1 MKKNEITVNPI
12 LTGLINVDL
21 KKEVQTIVIA
31 KSDIENNRW
40 IVAGSIA
47 SILNEDMWKDDFE
60 NQKQFAQA
68 LGFDNSTITE
78 MKKAYNYAVE
88 NGIDTDMWTI
98 GKVYSL
104 SKVEN
109 REAFMEWLAGLENPI
124 TTLEELASLS
134 DKAVK
139 TLVIEYNKSLKV
151 EEAGEGVVEK
161 AGEEVEQA
169 EEVEVAMVT
178 FEIEGKVYSIP
189 ADVLASYEITAY
201 DNQ

>member
-1 MKKNEITVNPI
+1 MKKNELSINPI
-12 LTGLINVDL
+12 LTGLTNVDL

-40 IVAGSIA
+40 IVAGSVA
-47 SILNEDMWKDDFE
+47 SILNEDMWKDDFD

-109 REAFMEWLAGLENPI
+109 REAFMEWLAGIENPI

-151 EEAGEGVVEK
+151 EEAGEEVEE

-169 EEVEVAMVT
+169 EEVAVTMVT